1 MYEFRYRLAGWDCKT
16 NFLVQLRNRLRN
28 ELAPLF
34 QQRQAGATPRPAARV
49 TTRAP
54 WSLRLSSRNAME
66 AMDVSPSYVD
76 GGEFTSE
83 VASTMRRCFD
93 HFDADGDGALSH
105 AEFSGVYQ
113 CECAATAAAPPPS
126 PSPPAAAR
134 HWHGLCAHTGWPLSG
149 RMLFNHKPLRVCG
162 TSRCS
167 CLPSNTRATTRA
179 HPNT

>member
-1 MYEFRYRLAGWDCKT
+1 
-16 NFLVQLRNRLRN
+16 
-28 ELAPLF
+28 
-34 QQRQAGATPRPAARV
+34 
-49 TTRAP
+49 
-54 WSLRLSSRNAME
+54 ME

-113 CECAATAAAPPPS
+113 CECAAAAS
-126 PSPPAAAR
+126 AASAAVTR
-134 HWHGLCAHTGWPLSG
+134 QPRVTGMACATILAG
-149 RMLFNHKPLRVCG
+149 RWLAMLFNHKPLRVCVAQADAHVF
-162 TSRCS
+162 SHQ
-167 CLPSNTRATTRA
+167 TRAQPRA

>member
-1 MYEFRYRLAGWDCKT
+1 MD
-16 NFLVQLRNRLRN
+16 
-28 ELAPLF
+28 
-34 QQRQAGATPRPAARV
+34 
-49 TTRAP
+49 
-54 WSLRLSSRNAME
+54 

-113 CECAATAAAPPPS
+113 CECAATAAA
-126 PSPPAAAR
+126 AAFAIATR
-134 HWHGLCAHTGWPLSG
+134 SRATLAWPVRAYWLAAVWPHAVQPN
-149 RMLFNHKPLRVCG
+149 LYVCVAQADAVV
-162 TSRCS
+162 
-167 CLPSNTRATTRA
+167 PSNTRATTRA

>member
-1 MYEFRYRLAGWDCKT
+1 
-16 NFLVQLRNRLRN
+16 
-28 ELAPLF
+28 
-34 QQRQAGATPRPAARV
+34 
-49 TTRAP
+49 
-54 WSLRLSSRNAME
+54 
-66 AMDVSPSYVD
+66 MDVSPSYVD

-149 RMLFNHKPLRVCG
+149 RMLFNQTFTCVWHKPMQL
-162 TSRCS
+162 SHQ
-167 CLPSNTRATTRA
+167 TRAQPRA
-179 HPNT
+179 HTQTLNRQPSTHTYIPSPSPPPATHTHTHLSTSSRGPGHRRATVSAGPRDGCQGAVCAVLPPVPCHLDVHL